1 MIEKTSTAEIDW
13 GTLGEERWRE
23 LGQATG
29 SSELQLR
36 FAVLRFGG
44 MSAGAAAKL
53 SGYAGTDKSWR
64 RVGYDAVRST
74 AVQNLLELAAV
85 NAPEDAR
92 ISDKEIDARIAKLV
106 RSPDPNVSLKA
117 VEAHAKRQAVRREL
131 EATKG
136 DNPTWDESAVEL
148 LGSCGE
154 MGVGVVAVLALAEGV
169 DISYSPLKEIAPHIK
184 RDWPDIWGKMLSQI
198 GRNNPDTQAR
208 WIEYG
213 DAPLLDLGKFA
224 KSAVKGNGAARPSF
238 EPEGASDHAAI

>member
-1 MIEKTSTAEIDW
+1 MVEKSTADYPPIEW
-13 GTLGEERWRE
+13 VSLGEERWRE

-29 SSELQLR
+29 CSELQLR

-53 SGYAGTDKSWR
+53 SGYAGTNKSWR

-117 VEAHAKRQAVRREL
+117 VEAHAKRQAQRREL
-131 EATKG
+131 EASRDRDEVDPNVAIDWVFG
-136 DNPTWDESAVEL
+136 LFRFEFDLLQRESLSWDDTFRAT
-148 LGSCGE
+148 
-154 MGVGVVAVLALAEGV
+154 MRQMDAT
-169 DISYSPLKEIAPHIK
+169 
-184 RDWPDIWGKMLSQI
+184 
-198 GRNNPDTQAR
+198 NPDASGR
-208 WIEYG
+208 R
-213 DAPLLDLGKFA
+213 
-224 KSAVKGNGAARPSF
+224 VNGAAKPAATES
-238 EPEGASDHAAI
+238 EEAASAAI

>member
-1 MIEKTSTAEIDW
+1 
-13 GTLGEERWRE
+13 
-23 LGQATG
+23 
-29 SSELQLR
+29 
-36 FAVLRFGG
+36 
-44 MSAGAAAKL
+44 
-53 SGYAGTDKSWR
+53 
-64 RVGYDAVRST
+64 
-74 AVQNLLELAAV
+74 
-85 NAPEDAR
+85 
-92 ISDKEIDARIAKLV
+92 
-106 RSPDPNVSLKA
+106 LKA

-148 LGSCGE
+148 VGSGGE

-213 DAPLLDLGKFA
+213 DAPLIDLGKFA